1 MSIFHTLRRQV
12 TGCMLSDRRRLLRR
26 LEAQRQQHLD
36 PEQLNELEQVIRR
49 SCETAQRRAALAPK
63 PLFREPL
70 PILEQRE
77 AILSAL
83 RTEQVLVV
91 CGETGC
97 GKSTQ
102 LPQICLAA
110 GRGVYGMIGHTQP
123 RRIAA
128 RSLCTR
134 IAHELNTEVEQIV
147 GYQVRFNQRVGP
159 DTLLKLMTDGIL
171 LMETQKGRG
180 LEAYDTLIIDEA
192 HERTLNIDFLLGYL
206 KTLLPRRPELKV
218 IITSA
223 TIDPDRLSR
232 HFNGAPIIEVSGRT
246 YPVELRYRPIV
257 SEDEGEG
264 DLQQAI
270 ATAVDEVAQEAS
282 GDILIFLPG
291 EREIRE
297 TTKTLR
303 KHLPPDTDI
312 LSLFA
317 RLSSDD
323 QDRVFQA
330 HTRRRIILATNIA
343 ETSLTVPGIRF
354 VIDTGLARIKRYNP
368 RRKVQRLPV
377 EPISQ
382 ASAEQRKGRC
392 GRVAA
397 GVCIRLYSEDDFAQR
412 PPFTDPEIRR
422 ASLASVILRLKY
434 LKFQDIEAF
443 PFIDPPEE
451 RYIKDGYQLLQELMA
466 LSEERALTPIG
477 ILLARLPIDPRIAR
491 MLVAA
496 HAEGCLAEILII
508 AAALSVQD
516 PRERPTESQAAADE
530 AHERFRDPH
539 SDFLGYLNLW
549 RFYQE
554 QIRHLSKNKLR
565 KLCRSQ
571 FLSYPRMHEWADVH
585 SQLRALMHDFGYETH
600 DDPAPYPAMHR
611 ALLTGLLGNLGF
623 QSDRGVFEGPRGV
636 TFSIF
641 PASTLARKPPKWLV
655 AAELLETSRLYAR
668 TVAGI
673 ESSWVEEVA
682 ALLVKRQY
690 FEPHWERRSARVV
703 AYERVSL
710 YGLTLAAKRK
720 IDYAKIDPVEA
731 RKIFIQSALVEGDF
745 HCKAPFFAHNRRLL
759 DSVAELENRSRRRDI
774 LVDAEAI
781 VEFYQQRIP
790 AQVCCAKTFEAWRK
804 QAEVE
809 DPRLLFFGQDTLVRD
824 GTKPVS
830 EQEFP
835 SKVQVNGAA
844 ITLRYRFEPGHPR
857 DGVSARLPLAL
868 LGQIS
873 SQRWQWLVP
882 GLLHEKITALIRGL
896 PKDLRRGFVPAPEF
910 ARACVEA
917 LSFGQG
923 ELLSALS
930 EQLTRMTGV
939 GVSVDSWQPER
950 LPPHL
955 HLLYEVVAPDG
966 QVVAESR
973 NLKSLQAAL
982 SAETRAMFNDT
993 LHWDIERDE
1002 IVRWDFGTLP
1012 ERITSVQQGATV
1024 TGFPALQDHGRSVSI
1039 RVFDTPERAASAQR
1053 HGLRRLFMLVL
1064 AKQVAY
1070 LSKHLPGFD
1079 TMCLSYASVGRPS
1092 ELRDDLLKATVDRC
1106 FLVDIADLRS
1116 QQGFETLLECR
1127 KAHLITT
1134 ANNLCELVGG
1144 ILERYQKVR
1153 RRMTQEVRA
1162 AWLQAFADIRQ
1173 QLSALIHKGFIS
1185 DTPPEWLQHLP
1196 RYLKAI
1202 DRRLDKLEQGP
1213 SKDGERYAQL
1223 EPFWRAW
1230 QAASESKRDE
1240 ASAQHFRWLLE
1251 EFRVSLFAQD
1261 LGTAETVSETR
1272 LKREWEKVSGGIG

>member
-1 MSIFHTLRRQV
+1 
-12 TGCMLSDRRRLLRR
+12 MLSDRRRLLRR
-26 LEAQRQQHLD
+26 LNAMRQQGLN
-36 PEQLNELEQVIRR
+36 PEQLNELEQAIRH
-49 SCETAQRRAALAPK
+49 SCETARRRAALTPE

-77 AILSAL
+77 AILCAL
-83 RTEQVLVV
+83 RAEQVLVV
-91 CGETGC
+91 CGETGS

-128 RSLCTR
+128 RSLCAR
-134 IAHELNTEVEQIV
+134 IADELNTEVGQIV
-147 GYQVRFNQRVGP
+147 GYQVRFNERVGP
-159 DTLLKLMTDGIL
+159 DTLLKLMTDGIA
-171 LMETQKGRG
+171 LMETQRDRW

-206 KTLLPRRPELKV
+206 KILLPRRPELRV

-223 TIDPDRLSR
+223 TIDPERLSQ

-246 YPVELRYRPIV
+246 YPVELRYRPRV
-257 SEDEGEG
+257 SEDQGEG

-270 ATAVDEVAQEAS
+270 AAAVDEVAQESS

-297 TTKTLR
+297 TAETLR
-303 KHLPPDTDI
+303 KHHPPDTDI

-317 RLSSDD
+317 RLSSAD
-323 QDRVFQA
+323 QDRVFQL
-330 HTRRRIILATNIA
+330 HTRRHIILATNIA

-412 PPFTDPEIRR
+412 PPFTDPEIQR
-422 ASLASVILRLKY
+422 ASLAAVILRLNY

-443 PFIDPPEE
+443 PFIDPPEG

-466 LSEERALTPIG
+466 LTEARELTPIG
-477 ILLARLPIDPRIAR
+477 SLLARLPIDPRIAR

-496 HAEGCLAEILII
+496 NAESCLAEVLII
-508 AAALSVQD
+508 ASALSVQD

-530 AHERFRDPH
+530 AHERFRDLR
-539 SDFLGYLNLW
+539 SDFLWYLNLW

-554 QIRHLSKNKLR
+554 QSRHLSKNKLR
-565 KLCRSQ
+565 KLCRSL

-585 SQLRALMHDFGYETH
+585 SQLRVLMHDFGYKTH
-600 DDPAPYPAMHR
+600 DSQAPYPALHR
-611 ALLTGLLGNLGF
+611 ALLTGLLGNIGF
-623 QSDRGVFEGPRGV
+623 QSDKGVFEGPRGV
-636 TFSIF
+636 KFSVF
-641 PASTLARKPPKWLV
+641 PASALAKKPPKWLV

-668 TVAGI
+668 IVAAI
-673 ESSWVEEVA
+673 EPSWIEEVA
-682 ALLVKRQY
+682 ALLVKRHC
-690 FEPHWERRSARVV
+690 FEPHWEKRRASVV

-710 YGLTLAAKRK
+710 YGLTLAVKRK
-720 IDYAKIDPVEA
+720 TDYAKIDPVEA

-745 HCKAPFFAHNRRLL
+745 ECKASFFAHNRTLL
-759 DSVAELENRSRRRDI
+759 ESVAELENRSRRRDI
-774 LVDAEAI
+774 LVNEEAI
-781 VEFYQQRIP
+781 FDFYQQRIP
-790 AQVCCAKTFEAWRK
+790 SHVCCAKTFEAWRT
-804 QAEVE
+804 QVEAE

-824 GTKPVS
+824 GTKPVC

-835 SKVQVNGAA
+835 SKLQVDSGT
-844 ITLRYRFEPGHPR
+844 IHLRYRFEPGHPC
-857 DGVSARLPLAL
+857 DGVSASIPLSL

-873 SQRWQWLVP
+873 SKRLQWLVP
-882 GLLHEKITALIRGL
+882 GLLHEKITALIRAL
-896 PKDLRRGFVPAPEF
+896 PKNLRRSFVPAPAF
-910 ARACVEA
+910 AKACVEA
-917 LSFGQG
+917 LPFGQDD
-923 ELLSALS
+923 LLSAIS
-930 EQLTRMTGV
+930 NQLRRMTGV
-939 GVSVDSWQPER
+939 GVPVDGWRLDR

-955 HLLYEVVAPDG
+955 HILYQVVTPDG

-973 NLKSLQAAL
+973 DLNALQAEL
-982 SAETRAMFNDT
+982 MAETQAIFSDA
-993 LHWDIERDE
+993 LHWGIERDE
-1002 IVRWDFGTLP
+1002 IVRWDFGTLS
-1012 ERITSVQQGATV
+1012 ERITSVQQGITLN
-1024 TGFPALQDHGRSVSI
+1024 GFPALQDNGRSVSI
-1039 RVFDTPERAASAQR
+1039 RVFDNPERATSVQR
-1053 HGLRRLFMLVL
+1053 QGLRRLFMLVL
-1064 AKQVAY
+1064 AKEMAY
-1070 LSKHLPGFD
+1070 LSKHLPSFD
-1079 TMCLSYASVGRPS
+1079 KMCLYYASVGSPT

-1106 FLVDIADLRS
+1106 FLVDMAELRS
-1116 QQGFETLLECR
+1116 QQGFETLLERR

-1134 ANNLCELVGG
+1134 ANDLCQLVGA
-1144 ILERYQKVR
+1144 ILERYQKLPR
-1153 RRMTQEVRA
+1153 RITQKGGA
-1162 AWLQAFADIRQ
+1162 ALLQAITDIRQ

-1196 RYLKAI
+1196 RYLQAI
-1202 DRRLDKLEQGP
+1202 DRRLDKLEQEP
-1213 SKDGERYAQL
+1213 AQDRERYAQIAPL
-1223 EPFWRAW
+1223 W
-1230 QAASESKRDE
+1230 QTWKAASESKPE
-1240 ASAQHFRWLLE
+1240 QASAQRFRWLLE
-1251 EFRVSLFAQD
+1251 ELRVSLFAQD
-1261 LGTAETVSETR
+1261 LGTAETVSATR
-1272 LKREWEKVSGGIG
+1272 LKREWDKVSGGI

>member
-1 MSIFHTLRRQV
+1 M
-12 TGCMLSDRRRLLRR
+12 TGCMLSDRSWLVRRLKALRGQK
-26 LEAQRQQHLD
+26 LN
-36 PEQLNELEQVIRR
+36 PEELNELKQAIRR
-49 SCETAQRRAALAPK
+49 SCETAQRRAALTPK
-63 PLFREPL
+63 PLFRELL
-70 PILEQRE
+70 PILEQHE
-77 AILSAL
+77 AIVSAL

-134 IAHELNTEVEQIV
+134 IAHELNTEVGQIV
-147 GYQVRFNQRVGP
+147 GYQVRFNERVGP
-159 DTLLKLMTDGIL
+159 DTLLKLMTDGIA
-171 LMETQKGRG
+171 LMETQRDRW

-206 KTLLPRRPELKV
+206 KTLLPRRPELKL

-223 TIDPDRLSR
+223 TIDPERLSR

-257 SEDEGEG
+257 SEDGGEG
-264 DLQQAI
+264 GLQDAI
-270 ATAVDEVAQEAS
+270 VAAVDEVAQEPS

-297 TTKTLR
+297 TAESLR
-303 KHLPPDTDI
+303 KHHPAGTDI
-312 LSLFA
+312 LPLFA
-317 RLSSDD
+317 RLSSAD

-330 HTRRRIILATNIA
+330 HTRRHIILATNIA

-354 VIDTGLARIKRYNP
+354 VIDTGMARIKRYNP

-377 EPISQ
+377 EPIAQ

-397 GVCIRLYSEDDFAQR
+397 GVCIRLYSEEDFAQR
-412 PPFTDPEIRR
+412 PPFTDPEIQR
-422 ASLASVILRLKY
+422 AGLANVILRLKY
-434 LKFQDIEAF
+434 LKFRDIEAF
-443 PFIDPPEE
+443 PFIDPPEG

-466 LSEERALTPIG
+466 LDEQRELTPIG
-477 ILLARLPIDPRIAR
+477 FLLARLPIDPRIAR

-496 HAEGCLAEILII
+496 NTEGCLAGVLII
-508 AAALSVQD
+508 ASALSVQD
-516 PRERPTESQAAADE
+516 PRERPAESQAAADE
-530 AHERFRDPH
+530 AHERFRDPR

-554 QIRHLSKNKLR
+554 QIRHLSQNKLR
-565 KLCRSQ
+565 KLCRSL
-571 FLSYPRMHEWADVH
+571 FLSYARMHEWADVH
-585 SQLRALMHDFGYETH
+585 SQLRALMHDFGYKTH
-600 DDPAPYPAMHR
+600 DDPAPYPAVHR
-611 ALLTGLLGNLGF
+611 ALLTGLLGNIGF
-623 QSDRGVFEGPRGV
+623 QSDRGAFEGPRGV
-636 TFSIF
+636 TFSVF
-641 PASTLARKPPKWLV
+641 PASTLAKKPPKWLV

-668 TVAGI
+668 TVAAI
-673 ESSWVEEVA
+673 DPSWIEEVA

-690 FEPHWERRSARVV
+690 FEPHWEKRSARAV

-720 IDYAKIDPVEA
+720 IDYTKIDPGEA

-745 HCKAPFFAHNRRLL
+745 DCKAPFFAHNRRLL

-774 LVDAEAI
+774 SVNEEAI
-781 VEFYQQRIP
+781 LDFYQQRIP
-790 AQVCCAKTFEAWRK
+790 AQVCCAKTFESWRR

-809 DPRLLFFGQDTLVRD
+809 NPRLLFFGQDTLVRN
-824 GTKPVS
+824 GTQPVS

-835 SKVQVNGAA
+835 SRVQVNGAA
-844 ITLRYRFEPGHPR
+844 ITFRYRFEPGHPR
-857 DGVSARLPLAL
+857 DGISARIPLAL

-873 SQRWQWLVP
+873 SERWQWLVP
-882 GLLHEKITALIRGL
+882 GLLHEKITALIRAL
-896 PKDLRRGFVPAPEF
+896 PKNLRRSFVPAPEF
-910 ARACVEA
+910 AKACVEA
-917 LSFGQG
+917 LPFGHG

-930 EQLTRMTGV
+930 NQLTRMTGV
-939 GVSVDSWQPER
+939 GVPADSWRPER

-955 HLLYEVVAPDG
+955 HIFYEVVAPDG
-966 QVVAESR
+966 QIVAESR
-973 NLKSLQAAL
+973 DLKALQSEL
-982 SAETRAMFNDT
+982 SAETQAMFNQT
-993 LHWDIERDE
+993 LEWDIERDG
-1002 IVRWDFGTLP
+1002 IVGWDFGTLP
-1012 ERITSVQQGATV
+1012 ERITSMQQGVMV
-1024 TGFPALQDHGRSVSI
+1024 TGFPALQDSGRSVSI
-1039 RVFDTPERAASAQR
+1039 RVFDTPERAASSQR
-1053 HGLRRLFMLVL
+1053 QGLRRLFLLVL
-1064 AKQVAY
+1064 AKQMAY
-1070 LSKHLPGFD
+1070 LSKYLPRFD
-1079 TMCLSYASVGRPS
+1079 TMCLYYASVGSPS
-1092 ELRDDLLKATVDRC
+1092 ELRDDLLDATVDRC

-1116 QQGFETLLECR
+1116 QQGFKTVIERR

-1134 ANNLCELVGG
+1134 ANDLCELVGR

-1153 RRMTQEVRA
+1153 LRISQEAPA
-1162 AWLQAFADIRQ
+1162 AWLHAFTDIRQ
-1173 QLSALIHKGFIS
+1173 QLSALIHKRFIS

-1196 RYLKAI
+1196 RFLQAI
-1202 DRRLDKLEQGP
+1202 DRRLDKLEQEP
-1213 SKDGERYAQL
+1213 AKDGERYARL

-1240 ASAQHFRWLLE
+1240 ASAQRFRWLLE
-1251 EFRVSLFAQD
+1251 EFRVSLFAQE

-1272 LKREWEKVSGGIG
+1272 LKREWEKVSRGM